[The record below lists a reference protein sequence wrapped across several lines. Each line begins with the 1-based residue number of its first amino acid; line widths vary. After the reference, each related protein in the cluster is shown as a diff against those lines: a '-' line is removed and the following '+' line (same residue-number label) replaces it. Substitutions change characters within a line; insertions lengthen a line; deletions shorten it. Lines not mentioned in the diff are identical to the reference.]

1 MIIKFE
7 EIVFPQVWRTYLVA
21 NEWNELQTTRKINL
35 SLQII
40 LVILVLRVILS
51 KYNRKLGYLSTGR
64 WFYAKNNKMDNKHF
78 IHLTKK
84 VFGMEH
90 LANADPLN
98 SFTIND
104 GQYHSDP
111 SYVCRFALGVAVYA
125 GISLLQV
132 SLFFIFMMLKDC
144 ICSLFWSII
153 MFPGS
158 ILVWH
163 LHRSYWR

>member
-1 MIIKFE
+1 M
-7 EIVFPQVWRTYLVA
+7 
-21 NEWNELQTTRKINL
+21 EWA
-35 SLQII
+35 S
-40 LVILVLRVILS
+40 
-51 KYNRKLGYLSTGR
+51 
-64 WFYAKNNKMDNKHF
+64 NNKKDKSISPNYPRHPRIKGNFVQVSQKIGVSYDGWYATHNEMDNKIF
-78 IHLTKK
+78 VHLTKK

-132 SLFFIFMMLKDC
+132 SLFFTIYRLRNSMFLC
-144 ICSLFWSII
+144 YNSSFSLFWSII
-153 MFPGS
+153 MFSGS
-158 ILVWH
+158 ILVWN

>member
-1 MIIKFE
+1 
-7 EIVFPQVWRTYLVA
+7 
-21 NEWNELQTTRKINL
+21 
-35 SLQII
+35 
-40 LVILVLRVILS
+40 
-51 KYNRKLGYLSTGR
+51 
-64 WFYAKNNKMDNKHF
+64 MDNKIF
-78 IHLTKK
+78 VHLTKK

-132 SLFFIFMMLKDC
+132 SLFFIFMMLKVLCYFLDKLYLQL
-144 ICSLFWSII
+144 IFINHYVS
-153 MFPGS
+153 GS
-158 ILVWH
+158 ILVWN
-163 LHRSYWR
+163 LHRSY

>member
-1 MIIKFE
+1 
-7 EIVFPQVWRTYLVA
+7 
-21 NEWNELQTTRKINL
+21 
-35 SLQII
+35 
-40 LVILVLRVILS
+40 
-51 KYNRKLGYLSTGR
+51 
-64 WFYAKNNKMDNKHF
+64 MDNKKI
-78 IHLTKK
+78 IHLTKKK

-132 SLFFIFMMLKDC
+132 SFLFHYIDYA
-144 ICSLFWSII
+144 SLSF
-153 MFPGS
+153 
-158 ILVWH
+158 
-163 LHRSYWR
+163 

>member
-1 MIIKFE
+1 
-7 EIVFPQVWRTYLVA
+7 
-21 NEWNELQTTRKINL
+21 
-35 SLQII
+35 
-40 LVILVLRVILS
+40 
-51 KYNRKLGYLSTGR
+51 
-64 WFYAKNNKMDNKHF
+64 MDNKKF
-78 IHLTKK
+78 VHLTKK

-132 SLFFIFMMLKDC
+132 SLLFYLYDAKRVVLFLDKLYLQLIFINHYV
-144 ICSLFWSII
+144 S
-153 MFPGS
+153 GS

-163 LHRSYWR
+163 LHRSY

>member
-1 MIIKFE
+1 
-7 EIVFPQVWRTYLVA
+7 
-21 NEWNELQTTRKINL
+21 
-35 SLQII
+35 
-40 LVILVLRVILS
+40 
-51 KYNRKLGYLSTGR
+51 
-64 WFYAKNNKMDNKHF
+64 MDNKIF
-78 IHLTKK
+78 VHLTKK

-132 SLFFIFMMLKDC
+132 SLFFIFMMPK
-144 ICSLFWSII
+144 
-153 MFPGS
+153 
-158 ILVWH
+158 V
-163 LHRSYWR
+163 YWLAA